1 VPDVLDFRG
10 EADRG
15 STSWRRADPGRAFI
29 QRRAWNEWA
38 VFLPDGGD
46 AHEVRLERDHGAYVG
61 ECDCWGF
68 RDRDRPESPC
78 AHLCTLRQAEFGHYE
93 DVNGNR
99 VRILDADEER
109 AQSVDRARAD
119 GGRRRRWSGCR

>member
-1 VPDVLDFRG
+1 MPDVLDFRG

-38 VFLPDGGD
+38 AFLPDGGD